1 MSFRAL
7 AMCWLFWATCVGC
20 AHGPRTVESETPK
33 FEHVFQKPLEEAL
46 AVTRQLFTSRGYAI
60 EETTDPTQFLTKW
73 KTHDRGDTGND
84 RYVRFVVTGISVGP
98 RQSVVRIFRM
108 TFNAMGNDVNQ
119 VDNWWRIEYIYYVLH
134 DVSPFNDQGPPL
146 RMARGERI
154 ELRTLTNGTRDLDL
168 ERELTLRL
176 ESTPSLEVVS
186 GNVREE
192 PRPKAVR
199 DSDFYL
205 TRWKDEASEAG
216 PCGEAMRGLPEVLDL
231 GLTLLV
237 GEQLGSREAPAVVGE
252 LVCQVAEAGLPVAL
266 GLSIPRTEQERVD
279 RYLASAG
286 APSDQDALLEG
297 RFWQRPYQDGRSSR
311 AIMDLIDRVRAMR
324 MAGLSVTLL
333 AYDTDLA
340 GGSKRDGLQAAFW
353 NQRREAQRAEVQV
366 ILAGNTH
373 TRTIAGTPWDQDFTP
388 MAHLLKS
395 RHLVVL
401 EMSYAQGTRWGCDL
415 DREGKLQCGLIGS
428 TPSGKVAALPGLS
441 PSITSFD
448 TPTPEGTHGM
458 LYVGALSPSLPAISK
473 QQEAPLPV
481 RPPLPPRRDGE
492 KPPMF

>member
-7 AMCWLFWATCVGC
+7 AMCWLFWAACVGC

-46 AVTRQLFTSRGYAI
+46 AVTRELLVTRGHSI

-73 KTHDRGDTGND
+73 KTTDRGDTWND
-84 RYVRFVVTGISVGP
+84 RYTRFLVTGISVGP
-98 RQSVVRIFRM
+98 RQSVVRVFQM
-108 TFNAMGNDVNQ
+108 TFNAVGNDVDRKNHWWKIAWNYAVHDSSPFADLGPPIRLPQNQ
-119 VDNWWRIEYIYYVLH
+119 RIEMR
-134 DVSPFNDQGPPL
+134 S
-146 RMARGERI
+146 MM
-154 ELRTLTNGTRDLDL
+154 NGTRALDL

-192 PRPKAVR
+192 PRPRAVR

-205 TRWKDEASEAG
+205 TRWKDEASQAG
-216 PCGEAMRGLPEVLDL
+216 PCGEGMRGLPEVLDL
-231 GLTLLV
+231 GMTLLV

-266 GLSIPRTEQERVD
+266 GLSIPRSEQERVD

-297 RFWQRPYQDGRSSR
+297 RFWQRTYQDGRSSR
-311 AIMDLIDRVRAMR
+311 AVLDLIDRVRAMR

-340 GGSKRDGLQAAFW
+340 RGSERDGQQATFW
-353 NQRREAQRAEVQV
+353 NKRREAQRVEVQV

-373 TRTIAGTPWDQDFTP
+373 TRTVTGTPWDQDFTP

-395 RHLVVL
+395 PRLVVL

-415 DREGKLQCGLIGS
+415 DRDGKIQCGLIGS
-428 TPSGKVAALPGLS
+428 TPSGKVAARPGLS
-441 PSITSFD
+441 PFITSFEA
-448 TPTPEGTHGM
+448 PTPEGIHGM
-458 LYVGALSPSLPAISK
+458 LYVGALTPSLPAISK
-473 QQEAPLPV
+473 PQEAPLPI
-481 RPPLPPRRDGE
+481 RPPLPPRQDGV

>member
-7 AMCWLFWATCVGC
+7 AMCWLSWTICVGC

-46 AVTRQLFTSRGYAI
+46 AATRQLLASRGHII
-60 EETTDPTQFLTKW
+60 EETTDATQFLTKW
-73 KTHDRGDTGND
+73 KTVDRGDTGND
-84 RYVRFVVTGISVGP
+84 RYTRYVVTGLSLSP

-119 VDNWWRIEYIYYVLH
+119 VDNWWRIEYNYYVH
-134 DVSPFNDQGPPL
+134 DSSPFDRGPPL
-146 RMARGERI
+146 RMARSERI

-176 ESTPSLEVVS
+176 ESTPSVEVVS

-192 PRPKAVR
+192 PRPRSVR

-216 PCGEAMRGLPEVLDL
+216 PCGEAMRGLPEVLNL

-373 TRTIAGTPWDQDFTP
+373 TRTVAGAPWDQDFTP

-395 RHLVVL
+395 PRLVVL
-401 EMSYAQGTRWGCDL
+401 ELSYAQGTRWGCDL
-415 DREGKLQCGLIGS
+415 DRDGKLRCGLIGS
-428 TPSGKVAALPGLS
+428 TPSGRAAALPGLS
-441 PSITSFD
+441 PSITSFE
-448 TPTPEGTHGM
+448 TPTPEGSHGM
-458 LYVGALSPSLPAISK
+458 LYVGALTPSFPAISK
-473 QQEAPLPV
+473 PQETRLPI
-481 RPPLPPRRDGE
+481 RPPPAPKWGRD

>member
-1 MSFRAL
+1 MRQRGW
-7 AMCWLFWATCVGC
+7 WLCLLWMASMGCV
-20 AHGPRTVESETPK
+20 HGPRTTEPETPK

-46 AVTRQLFTSRGYAI
+46 AATRQLLASRGYAI

-73 KTHDRGDTGND
+73 KTQDRGDTGND
-84 RYVRFVVTGISVGP
+84 RYTRFVVTGLSVAP

-108 TFNAMGNDVNQ
+108 NFNAMGNDVNHKA
-119 VDNWWRIEYIYYVLH
+119 NWWRIEYNYYVH
-134 DVSPFNDQGPPL
+134 DSSPFNDQGPPL
-146 RMARGERI
+146 RNARSERI

-205 TRWKDEASEAG
+205 TRWKQEAAEAS

-237 GEQLGSREAPAVVGE
+237 GEQLGSREAPSVVGE

-266 GLSIPRTEQERVD
+266 GLSIPRSEQERVD
-279 RYLASAG
+279 RYLASPG
-286 APSDQDALLEG
+286 APADQDALLEG

-311 AIMDLIDRVRAMR
+311 AIMDLIDRVRALR
-324 MAGLSVTLL
+324 MTGLSVTLL

-340 GGSKRDGLQAAFW
+340 GGSKRDAQQAAFW
-353 NQRREAQRAEVQV
+353 NQRRETQQFEVQV

-373 TRTIAGTPWDQDFTP
+373 TRTVTGTPWDQDFTP

-395 RHLVVL
+395 PRLVVL

-428 TPSGKVAALPGLS
+428 TPSGRVAAHPGMS
-441 PSITSFD
+441 PFITSFA

-458 LYVGALSPSLPAISK
+458 LYVGALTPSLPAISK
-473 QQEAPLPV
+473 QQEAPLPI
-481 RPPLPPRRDGE
+481 RPPLPPLRDGD